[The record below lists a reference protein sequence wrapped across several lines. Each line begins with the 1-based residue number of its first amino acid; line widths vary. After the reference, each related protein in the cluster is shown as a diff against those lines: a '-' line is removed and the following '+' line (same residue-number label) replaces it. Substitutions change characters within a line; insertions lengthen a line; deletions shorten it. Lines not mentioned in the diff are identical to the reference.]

1 MEAEPYRDNLF
12 TLDLLRSFRDKVQ
25 VFLRKKKD
33 GGGTFD
39 HNTLRT

>member
-1 MEAEPYRDNLF
+1 MEDSLQGYKAKQNHQYGQAFLNPI
-12 TLDLLRSFRDKVQ
+12 
-25 VFLRKKKD
+25 LRKKKD

>member
-1 MEAEPYRDNLF
+1 MSVSCLSVKFPAFAR
-12 TLDLLRSFRDKVQ
+12 LRILI
-25 VFLRKKKD
+25 LRKKKD